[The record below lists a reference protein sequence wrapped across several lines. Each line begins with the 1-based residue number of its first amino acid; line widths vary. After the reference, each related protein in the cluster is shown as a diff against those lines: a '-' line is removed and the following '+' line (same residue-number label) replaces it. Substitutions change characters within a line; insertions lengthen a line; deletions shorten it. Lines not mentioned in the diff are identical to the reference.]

1 MSEDLLCKKPLIFI
15 VDDDEDDLYFIK
27 SALLNAIPDS
37 TVKSFFNGKQLLD
50 HLSKLKS
57 VLPSFILLDLN
68 MPVLNGKET
77 LKRIRQNEWMTGMPV
92 VIFST
97 SNNDSEKSIC
107 YQYGASN
114 YFCKPSSVDAYNDI
128 MHKLKLEYIHPA
140 AVS

>member
-1 MSEDLLCKKPLIFI
+1 MEDDLLNRKPLIFI

-27 SALLNAIPDS
+27 SAISNTIPES
-37 TVKSFFNGKQLLD
+37 IIKSFLNGKQLLD
-50 HLSKLKS
+50 HLNKLKN

-77 LKRIRQNEWMTGMPV
+77 LRQIRQNNMMSDMPV

-97 SNNDSEKSIC
+97 SNNAKEKSLC
-107 YQYGASN
+107 FEYGASN
-114 YFCKPSSVDAYNDI
+114 YFCKPACIDDYNDI
-128 MHKLKLEYIHPA
+128 VLKLKLEYIERT